1 MLCIYYLYGMN
12 RWLIY
17 LTFSV
22 IFLSVE
28 AQQEWMGNTTPTYQA
43 LIQSLRAMEKT
54 NPRIK
59 LFNMGNS
66 DVPGVPI
73 YLCVLNAEKDST
85 STFLKARKGTTLL
98 FNNAIHPGEP
108 DGVNACLIYSK
119 AFMDMKDFKGQDPLI
134 AFIPAYN
141 VGGMLNRSATSRAN
155 QNGPEEYGFRGNAQN
170 LDLNRD
176 FVKMDSENART
187 FVRIFHALQ
196 PDIFVDNHVSNG
208 ADYQYTLTYIASV
221 RERIAPSLGELM
233 YDRLLPE
240 MTQALKKENWDLF
253 PYVETVKETPD
264 DGIYQ
269 FNDLPRYAMGY
280 ASLFNA
286 MALTVETH
294 MLKPFPDRV
303 RATYDFMKYLI
314 EWSKENAALIETA
327 RAKSNEWTKKKAYF
341 TYNYNRT
348 ADKDSILFK
357 GFTARVDTHEI
368 TKLGHLTY
376 DISKPYERKIPFY
389 KYYNPKDSIAIPS
402 YYLVRGQERKII
414 EQLVANGIAIETLKE
429 EKKLRVKAQVV
440 RSFDAISKPYEGH
453 YMHPSK
459 EIERV
464 EQWITFRPGDVLIS
478 TKQIGG
484 QFLHSVLQPE
494 AEDSYFTWNYFDSY
508 LQEKEYFSNY
518 VFKDKIKEILQNNPE
533 LQKAYETKRQNDTD
547 FANSEWQQLY
557 FLYQNSVYF
566 EPSYMMLPV
575 FELE

>member
-1 MLCIYYLYGMN
+1 MN

-22 IFLSVE
+22 IFLSVD

-43 LIQSLRAMEKT
+43 LIQSLRAMEKI

-66 DVPGVPI
+66 DVLGVPI

-176 FVKMDSENART
+176 FIKMDSENART

-286 MALTVETH
+286 MAFTVETH

-314 EWSKENAALIETA
+314 EWSKVNAALIETA

-368 TKLGHLTY
+368 TKIGHLTY

-414 EQLVANGIAIETLKE
+414 EQLAANGIAIETLKE

-566 EPSYMMLPV
+566 EPSYMMLPI

>member
-22 IFLSVE
+22 IFLSVD

-43 LIQSLRAMEKT
+43 LIQSLRAMEKI

-176 FVKMDSENART
+176 FIKMDSENART

-286 MALTVETH
+286 MAFTVETH

-368 TKLGHLTY
+368 TKIGHLTY

-414 EQLVANGIAIETLKE
+414 EQLVANGNAIETLKE

-464 EQWITFRPGDVLIS
+464 EQWITFRPGDVMIS

-566 EPSYMMLPV
+566 EPSYMMLPI

>member
-1 MLCIYYLYGMN
+1 M
-12 RWLIY
+12 
-17 LTFSV
+17 
-22 IFLSVE
+22 SVE

-73 YLCVLNAEKDST
+73 FLCVLNAEKDST

-286 MALTVETH
+286 MAFTVETH

-414 EQLVANGIAIETLKE
+414 EQLAANGIVIETLKE
-429 EKKLRVKAQVV
+429 VKKLRVKAQVV

-533 LQKAYETKRQNDTD
+533 LKKAYETKRQNDSD

>member
-1 MLCIYYLYGMN
+1 MN

-22 IFLSVE
+22 IFLSVD

-43 LIQSLRAMEKT
+43 LIQSLRAMEKI

-119 AFMDMKDFKGQDPLI
+119 AFMDMKEIKGQDPLI

-176 FVKMDSENART
+176 FIKMDSENART

-286 MALTVETH
+286 MAFTVETH

-368 TKLGHLTY
+368 TKIGHLTY

-414 EQLVANGIAIETLKE
+414 EQLAANGIAIETLKE

-566 EPSYMMLPV
+566 EPSYMMLPI

>member
-1 MLCIYYLYGMN
+1 MN

-22 IFLSVE
+22 IFLSVD

-43 LIQSLRAMEKT
+43 LIQSLRAMEKI

-240 MTQALKKENWDLF
+240 MTRALKKVNWDLF

-286 MALTVETH
+286 MAFTVETH

-459 EIERV
+459 DIERV

-533 LQKAYETKRQNDTD
+533 LQKGYETKRQNDTD

-566 EPSYMMLPV
+566 EPSYMMLPI

>member
-22 IFLSVE
+22 IFLSVD

-43 LIQSLRAMEKT
+43 LIQSLRAMEKI

-141 VGGMLNRSATSRAN
+141 VGGMLSRSATSRAN

-240 MTQALKKENWDLF
+240 MTQALKKKNWDLF

-286 MALTVETH
+286 MAFTVETH

-414 EQLVANGIAIETLKE
+414 EQLAANGIAIETLKE

-459 EIERV
+459 DIERV

-533 LQKAYETKRQNDTD
+533 LQKGYETKRQNDTD

>member
-1 MLCIYYLYGMN
+1 M
-12 RWLIY
+12 
-17 LTFSV
+17 SV
-22 IFLSVE
+22 D

-43 LIQSLRAMEKT
+43 LIQSLRAMEKI

-176 FVKMDSENART
+176 FIKMDSENART

-286 MALTVETH
+286 MAFTVETH

-368 TKLGHLTY
+368 TKIGHLTY

-566 EPSYMMLPV
+566 EPSYMMLPI

>member
-1 MLCIYYLYGMN
+1 M
-12 RWLIY
+12 
-17 LTFSV
+17 SV
-22 IFLSVE
+22 D

-43 LIQSLRAMEKT
+43 LIQSLRAMEKI

-176 FVKMDSENART
+176 FIKMDSENTRT

-286 MALTVETH
+286 MAFTVETH

-327 RAKSNEWTKKKAYF
+327 RAKSKEWTKKKAYF

-368 TKLGHLTY
+368 TKIGHLTY

-566 EPSYMMLPV
+566 EPSYMMLPI

>member
-1 MLCIYYLYGMN
+1 MN

-22 IFLSVE
+22 IFLSVD

-43 LIQSLRAMEKT
+43 LIQSLRAMEKI

-176 FVKMDSENART
+176 FIKMDSENART

-240 MTQALKKENWDLF
+240 MTQALKKKNWDLF

-286 MALTVETH
+286 MAFTVETH

-327 RAKSNEWTKKKAYF
+327 RVKSNEWTKKKAYF

>member
-1 MLCIYYLYGMN
+1 MN

-22 IFLSVE
+22 IFLSVD

-43 LIQSLRAMEKT
+43 LIQSLRAMEKI

-240 MTQALKKENWDLF
+240 MTRALKKVNWDLF

-286 MALTVETH
+286 MAFTVETH

-414 EQLVANGIAIETLKE
+414 EQLAANGIAIETLKE

-533 LQKAYETKRQNDTD
+533 LKKAYETKRQNDSD

>member
-1 MLCIYYLYGMN
+1 MN

-22 IFLSVE
+22 IFLSVD

-43 LIQSLRAMEKT
+43 LIQSLRAMEKI

-176 FVKMDSENART
+176 FIKMDSENART

-286 MALTVETH
+286 MAFTVETH

-368 TKLGHLTY
+368 TKIGHLTY

-464 EQWITFRPGDVLIS
+464 EQWITFRSGDVLIS

-566 EPSYMMLPV
+566 EPSYMMLPI

>member
-22 IFLSVE
+22 IFLSVD

-43 LIQSLRAMEKT
+43 LIQSLRAMEKI

-176 FVKMDSENART
+176 FIKMDSENART

-240 MTQALKKENWDLF
+240 MTQALKKKNWDLF

-286 MALTVETH
+286 MAFTVETH

-327 RAKSNEWTKKKAYF
+327 RVKSNEWTKKKAYF

-414 EQLVANGIAIETLKE
+414 EQLAANGIAIETLKE

-459 EIERV
+459 DIERV

-533 LQKAYETKRQNDTD
+533 LKKAYETKRQNDSD

>member
-22 IFLSVE
+22 IFLSVD

-43 LIQSLRAMEKT
+43 LIQSLRAMEKI

-240 MTQALKKENWDLF
+240 MTRALKKVNWDLF

-286 MALTVETH
+286 MAFTVETH

-341 TYNYNRT
+341 TYNYNRI

-368 TKLGHLTY
+368 TKIGHLTY

-533 LQKAYETKRQNDTD
+533 LKKAYETKRLNDTD

>member
-1 MLCIYYLYGMN
+1 MN

-22 IFLSVE
+22 IFLSVD

-43 LIQSLRAMEKT
+43 LIQSLRAMEKI

-176 FVKMDSENART
+176 FIKMDSENART

-286 MALTVETH
+286 MAFTVETH

-368 TKLGHLTY
+368 TKIGHLTY

-414 EQLVANGIAIETLKE
+414 EQLVANGNAIETLKE

-464 EQWITFRPGDVLIS
+464 EQWITFRPGDVMIS

-494 AEDSYFTWNYFDSY
+494 AEDSYFTWN
-508 LQEKEYFSNY
+508 
-518 VFKDKIKEILQNNPE
+518 
-533 LQKAYETKRQNDTD
+533 
-547 FANSEWQQLY
+547 
-557 FLYQNSVYF
+557 
-566 EPSYMMLPV
+566 
-575 FELE
+575 

>member
-1 MLCIYYLYGMN
+1 MN

-22 IFLSVE
+22 IFLSVD

-43 LIQSLRAMEKT
+43 LIQSLRAMEKI
-54 NPRIK
+54 NPQIK

-119 AFMDMKDFKGQDPLI
+119 AFMDMKEIKGQDPLI

-176 FVKMDSENART
+176 FIKMDSENART

-240 MTQALKKENWDLF
+240 MTQVLKKENWDLF

-286 MALTVETH
+286 MAFTVETH

-314 EWSKENAALIETA
+314 EWSKENAALIEIA

-368 TKLGHLTY
+368 TKIGHLTY

-414 EQLVANGIAIETLKE
+414 EQLAANGIAIETLKE

-566 EPSYMMLPV
+566 EPSYMMLPI

>member
-1 MLCIYYLYGMN
+1 M
-12 RWLIY
+12 
-17 LTFSV
+17 SV
-22 IFLSVE
+22 D

-43 LIQSLRAMEKT
+43 LIQSLRAMEKI

-176 FVKMDSENART
+176 FIKMDSENART

-286 MALTVETH
+286 MAFTVETH

-368 TKLGHLTY
+368 TKIGHLTY

-464 EQWITFRPGDVLIS
+464 EQWITFRSGDVLIS

-566 EPSYMMLPV
+566 EPSYMMLPI

>member
-1 MLCIYYLYGMN
+1 MN

-176 FVKMDSENART
+176 FIKMDSENART

-286 MALTVETH
+286 MAFTVETH

-303 RATYDFMKYLI
+303 RATYDF
-314 EWSKENAALIETA
+314 
-327 RAKSNEWTKKKAYF
+327 
-341 TYNYNRT
+341 
-348 ADKDSILFK
+348 
-357 GFTARVDTHEI
+357 
-368 TKLGHLTY
+368 
-376 DISKPYERKIPFY
+376 
-389 KYYNPKDSIAIPS
+389 
-402 YYLVRGQERKII
+402 
-414 EQLVANGIAIETLKE
+414 
-429 EKKLRVKAQVV
+429 
-440 RSFDAISKPYEGH
+440 
-453 YMHPSK
+453 
-459 EIERV
+459 
-464 EQWITFRPGDVLIS
+464 
-478 TKQIGG
+478 
-484 QFLHSVLQPE
+484 
-494 AEDSYFTWNYFDSY
+494 
-508 LQEKEYFSNY
+508 
-518 VFKDKIKEILQNNPE
+518 
-533 LQKAYETKRQNDTD
+533 
-547 FANSEWQQLY
+547 
-557 FLYQNSVYF
+557 
-566 EPSYMMLPV
+566 
-575 FELE
+575 

>member
-1 MLCIYYLYGMN
+1 M
-12 RWLIY
+12 
-17 LTFSV
+17 SV
-22 IFLSVE
+22 D

-43 LIQSLRAMEKT
+43 LIQSLRAMEKI

-176 FVKMDSENART
+176 FIKMDSENART

-286 MALTVETH
+286 MAFTVETH

-327 RAKSNEWTKKKAYF
+327 RAKSKEWTKKKAYF

-368 TKLGHLTY
+368 TKIGHLTY

-566 EPSYMMLPV
+566 EPSYMMLPI

>member
-1 MLCIYYLYGMN
+1 MN

-22 IFLSVE
+22 IFLSVD

-43 LIQSLRAMEKT
+43 LIQSLRAMEKI

-176 FVKMDSENART
+176 FIKMDSENART

-286 MALTVETH
+286 MAFTVETH

-368 TKLGHLTY
+368 TKIGHLTY

-414 EQLVANGIAIETLKE
+414 EQLVANGNAIETLKE

-464 EQWITFRPGDVLIS
+464 EQWITFRPGDVMIS

-566 EPSYMMLPV
+566 EPSYMMLPI

>member
-1 MLCIYYLYGMN
+1 
-12 RWLIY
+12 
-17 LTFSV
+17 
-22 IFLSVE
+22 LSVD

-43 LIQSLRAMEKT
+43 LIQSLRAMEKI

-176 FVKMDSENART
+176 FIKMDSENART

-286 MALTVETH
+286 MAFTVETH

-327 RAKSNEWTKKKAYF
+327 RAKSKEWTKKKAYF

-368 TKLGHLTY
+368 TKIGHLTY

-566 EPSYMMLPV
+566 EPSYMMLPI

>member
-22 IFLSVE
+22 IFLSVD

-43 LIQSLRAMEKT
+43 LIQSLRAMEKI

-176 FVKMDSENART
+176 FIKMDSENART

-286 MALTVETH
+286 MAFTVETH

-368 TKLGHLTY
+368 TKIGHLTY

-464 EQWITFRPGDVLIS
+464 EQWITFRSGDVLIS

-566 EPSYMMLPV
+566 EPSYMMLPI

>member
-286 MALTVETH
+286 MAFTVETH

-414 EQLVANGIAIETLKE
+414 EQLAANGIVIETLKE
-429 EKKLRVKAQVV
+429 VKKLRVKAQVV

-533 LQKAYETKRQNDTD
+533 LKKAYETKRQNDSD

>member
-1 MLCIYYLYGMN
+1 MN

-22 IFLSVE
+22 IFLSVD

-43 LIQSLRAMEKT
+43 LIQSLRAMEKI

-176 FVKMDSENART
+176 FIKMDSENART

-286 MALTVETH
+286 MAFTVETH

-368 TKLGHLTY
+368 TKIGHLTY

-414 EQLVANGIAIETLKE
+414 EQLVANGNAIETLKE

-464 EQWITFRPGDVLIS
+464 EQWITFRSGDVLIS

-566 EPSYMMLPV
+566 EPSYMMLPI

>member
-73 YLCVLNAEKDST
+73 FLCVLNAEKDST

-286 MALTVETH
+286 MAFTVETH

-414 EQLVANGIAIETLKE
+414 EQLAANGIVIETLKE
-429 EKKLRVKAQVV
+429 VKKLRVKAQVV

-533 LQKAYETKRQNDTD
+533 LKKAYETKRQNDSD

>member
-22 IFLSVE
+22 IFLSVD

-43 LIQSLRAMEKT
+43 LIQSLRAMEKII
-54 NPRIK
+54 PRIK

-176 FVKMDSENART
+176 FIKMDSENART

-286 MALTVETH
+286 MAFTVETH

-327 RAKSNEWTKKKAYF
+327 RAKSKEWTKKKAYF

-368 TKLGHLTY
+368 TKIGHLTY

-566 EPSYMMLPV
+566 EPSYMMLPI

>member
-1 MLCIYYLYGMN
+1 
-12 RWLIY
+12 
-17 LTFSV
+17 
-22 IFLSVE
+22 
-28 AQQEWMGNTTPTYQA
+28 MGNTTPTYQA

-73 YLCVLNAEKDST
+73 FLCVLNAEKDST

-286 MALTVETH
+286 MAFTVETH

-414 EQLVANGIAIETLKE
+414 EQLAANGIVIETLKE
-429 EKKLRVKAQVV
+429 VKKLRVKAQVV

-533 LQKAYETKRQNDTD
+533 LKKAYETKRQNDSD